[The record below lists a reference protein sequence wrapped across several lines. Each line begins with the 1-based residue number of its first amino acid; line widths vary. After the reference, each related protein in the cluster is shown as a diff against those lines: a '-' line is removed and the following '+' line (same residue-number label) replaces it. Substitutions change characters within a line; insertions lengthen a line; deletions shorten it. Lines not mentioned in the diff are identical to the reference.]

1 MTGPGRMLGA
11 LAEREFRLLWI
22 GQTASAAGDGLIPVT
37 IAFAVLGIGGS
48 AIDLGIVFSAFT
60 IAHVL
65 LVLAGGVWADRLPR
79 QLVMVACDVVRA
91 TAEIVLAVLL
101 ITHTAQVWHMAVGA
115 AVIGAASAFFLPAS
129 SGLIPE
135 TVSPGRLLQAN
146 ALMGLSRSATGIF
159 GPPVSGLLIV
169 TAGVG
174 AVFLIDAAT
183 FAVSAVSLLML
194 RLPRAEAKPA
204 AEPFLAE
211 LAAGWREVTTR
222 RWILAAICTFA
233 ITNMASS
240 PFFILG
246 AVVADKH
253 FGGAAA
259 WGFILTGGAIGGLIG
274 GLLALRLRPERPL
287 LVGFL
292 ISSLMALPMLALA
305 GPLPVLLIATA
316 SFFSQ
321 AAIQLANTW
330 WFTMLQQHV
339 PEHARSRVSSYDW
352 LVSLVFQ
359 PAGYMLAGPLAATI
373 TLPVTV
379 VAAAGLILAGNIG
392 VLFVRDVRDVRWVE
406 GAAAEPMAPT

>member
-1 MTGPGRMLGA
+1 
-11 LAEREFRLLWI
+11 
-22 GQTASAAGDGLIPVT
+22 
-37 IAFAVLGIGGS
+37 
-48 AIDLGIVFSAFT
+48 
-60 IAHVL
+60 
-65 LVLAGGVWADRLPR
+65 
-79 QLVMVACDVVRA
+79 
-91 TAEIVLAVLL
+91 
-101 ITHTAQVWHMAVGA
+101 
-115 AVIGAASAFFLPAS
+115 
-129 SGLIPE
+129 
-135 TVSPGRLLQAN
+135 
-146 ALMGLSRSATGIF
+146 MGLSRSATGIF

-169 TAGVG
+169 AAGVG

-194 RLPRAEAKPA
+194 RLPRAEAKSA

-359 PAGYMLAGPLAATI
+359 PAGYMLAEPTAATI
-373 TLPVTV
+373 TQPVP
-379 VAAAGLILAGNIG
+379 GLT
-392 VLFVRDVRDVRWVE
+392 
-406 GAAAEPMAPT
+406 GAAPTLTTVDGSESCWDEQ